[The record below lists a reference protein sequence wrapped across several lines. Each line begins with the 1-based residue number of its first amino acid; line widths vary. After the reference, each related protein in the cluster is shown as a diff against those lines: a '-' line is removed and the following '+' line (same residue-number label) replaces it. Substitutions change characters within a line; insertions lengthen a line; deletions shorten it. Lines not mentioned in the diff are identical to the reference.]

1 MCGDVCVFVALHM
14 SLKAYGRA
22 LSPTGS
28 FRRNVHAPW
37 CARTA
42 PRAVQRW
49 PGGSAHRW
57 HPVPCRAVAGCTP
70 IGALLRCRASSGGG
84 GAGAMRLPRMRRAW
98 ARPRRPRGHPALL
111 MVAHQGPSPCT
122 RRTPA
127 PPLARLRIPALARLR
142 ASAASCFCSAASDC
156 CCRRSR
162 QPLLRLRLLWR
173 LLTAPPA
180 RAGVPPVPDLR
191 RQGHE
196 VQPKRADARRDRLQ
210 EAPQPVRERARALRP
225 GDTGGRLDHALSSR
239 RTQRSHLR
247 TGRSAALGG
256 SGRLWAALGGSA
268 LAGPAP
274 VRVKPARASRLQDRR
289 SHPPPL
295 SLLLRP
301 TQEPGGR
308 ILRRRHRP
316 LRRRARP
323 VLHGA
328 PLWRPCGPGAHAWR
342 RPCPPCAAA
351 CVTRAPW

>member
-1 MCGDVCVFVALHM
+1 MRGALALLLVLCSAGPAAALIAGTQCRAVPSLVARP
-14 SLKAYGRA
+14 SARCCAAEQAVVEEAPEPCDFPGCDGRGRA
-22 LSPTGS
+22 LGGLAAIPLFSWWPIK
-28 FRRNVHAPW
+28 VH
-37 CARTA
+37 
-42 PRAVQRW
+42 
-49 PGGSAHRW
+49 
-57 HPVPCRAVAGCTP
+57 
-70 IGALLRCRASSGGG
+70 
-84 GAGAMRLPRMRRAW
+84 
-98 ARPRRPRGHPALL
+98 
-111 MVAHQGPSPCT
+111 PSPCT

-156 CCRRSR
+156 CCSR

-210 EAPQPVRERARALRP
+210 EAPQPVRERARARALRP

-247 TGRSAALGG
+247 TARSAALGG

-274 VRVKPARASRLQDRR
+274 VRAEPARASRLQGRR

-295 SLLLRP
+295 SLLLRT

-342 RPCPPCAAA
+342 RPCPPRAAA

>member
-1 MCGDVCVFVALHM
+1 
-14 SLKAYGRA
+14 
-22 LSPTGS
+22 
-28 FRRNVHAPW
+28 
-37 CARTA
+37 
-42 PRAVQRW
+42 
-49 PGGSAHRW
+49 
-57 HPVPCRAVAGCTP
+57 
-70 IGALLRCRASSGGG
+70 
-84 GAGAMRLPRMRRAW
+84 MRLPRMRRAW

-127 PPLARLRIPALARLR
+127 PPLARLRIPALACLR

-210 EAPQPVRERARALRP
+210 EAPQPVRERARARYGP
-225 GDTGGRLDHALSSR
+225 E
-239 RTQRSHLR
+239 TQWAASTMLCQVAE
-247 TGRSAALGG
+247 RSARTCAP
-256 SGRLWAALGGSA
+256 RARRPWAALGGSA

-274 VRVKPARASRLQDRR
+274 VRAEPARASRLQGRR

-295 SLLLRP
+295 SLLLRT

-342 RPCPPCAAA
+342 RPCPPRAAA
-351 CVTRAPW
+351 CVPRAPW

>member
-1 MCGDVCVFVALHM
+1 MCGMRERLADSCVVPVRVRRREHV
-14 SLKAYGRA
+14 R
-22 LSPTGS
+22 PRVIPQPGS
-28 FRRNVHAPW
+28 FRRNVHAW
-37 CARTA
+37 CARPA

-57 HPVPCRAVAGCTP
+57 HPVPCRAVAGRTP

-156 CCRRSR
+156 CCSR

-210 EAPQPVRERARALRP
+210 EAPQPVRESARATARRHRGPPRP
-225 GDTGGRLDHALSSR
+225 CFVKSPNAALAPAHR
-239 RTQRSHLR
+239 
-247 TGRSAALGG
+247 ALGG
-256 SGRLWAALGGSA
+256 PGRLWAA
-268 LAGPAP
+268 
-274 VRVKPARASRLQDRR
+274 RHSRGQ
-289 SHPPPL
+289 
-295 SLLLRP
+295 
-301 TQEPGGR
+301 
-308 ILRRRHRP
+308 
-316 LRRRARP
+316 
-323 VLHGA
+323 
-328 PLWRPCGPGAHAWR
+328 R
-342 RPCPPCAAA
+342 RPGS
-351 CVTRAPW
+351 R

>member
-1 MCGDVCVFVALHM
+1 
-14 SLKAYGRA
+14 
-22 LSPTGS
+22 
-28 FRRNVHAPW
+28 
-37 CARTA
+37 
-42 PRAVQRW
+42 
-49 PGGSAHRW
+49 
-57 HPVPCRAVAGCTP
+57 
-70 IGALLRCRASSGGG
+70 
-84 GAGAMRLPRMRRAW
+84 MRLPRMRRAW

-111 MVAHQGPSPCT
+111 MVAHQGPPIAMYPPHTSASAS
-122 RRTPA
+122 TPA
-127 PPLARLRIPALARLR
+127 HTGASSPSAPLQLA
-142 ASAASCFCSAASDC
+142 ASAASDC

-162 QPLLRLRLLWR
+162 QPLLRLRPLWR

-210 EAPQPVRERARALRP
+210 EAPQPVRERERALRP

-239 RTQRSHLR
+239 RRAPAPAHR
-247 TGRSAALGG
+247 ALGG
-256 SGRLWAALGGSA
+256 SGRPWAARHSQGQRLSAPTRLA
-268 LAGPAP
+268 LA
-274 VRVKPARASRLQDRR
+274 ASRVADPTRRR
-289 SHPPPL
+289 SAYYSVLP
-295 SLLLRP
+295 
-301 TQEPGGR
+301 QEPGGR

-342 RPCPPCAAA
+342 RPCPPRAAA

>member
-1 MCGDVCVFVALHM
+1 MCGMRERLADSCVVPVRVRRREHV
-14 SLKAYGRA
+14 R
-22 LSPTGS
+22 PRVIPQPGS
-28 FRRNVHAPW
+28 FRRNVHAW
-37 CARTA
+37 CARPA

-57 HPVPCRAVAGCTP
+57 HPVPRRAVAGRTP

-210 EAPQPVRERARALRP
+210 EAPQPVRESARARYGP
-225 GDTGGRLDHALSSR
+225 E
-239 RTQRSHLR
+239 TQGAASTMLCQVAE
-247 TGRSAALGG
+247 RSARTCAPRAR
-256 SGRLWAALGGSA
+256 RLWAALGGSGRPWA
-268 LAGPAP
+268 
-274 VRVKPARASRLQDRR
+274 ARHSRGQ
-289 SHPPPL
+289 
-295 SLLLRP
+295 
-301 TQEPGGR
+301 
-308 ILRRRHRP
+308 
-316 LRRRARP
+316 
-323 VLHGA
+323 
-328 PLWRPCGPGAHAWR
+328 R
-342 RPCPPCAAA
+342 RPGS
-351 CVTRAPW
+351 R